1 MKTSTIVLAG
11 VAVFG
16 GVFGALQADHYF
28 IHPATAAPVYR
39 AATLNDVHPVDYD
52 ANAAQPFDFRM
63 ASKKV
68 SPSVVSVDR
77 YGRVQRDMFDQE
89 GAEAKVATG
98 SGVILSKDGIIVTN
112 NHVVEGADKVTV
124 RLSDGRTIDAKVVGT
139 DPRADLAVLRVSVAG
154 LVPIEVGKSAD
165 VQVGQWVLAVGNPL
179 GFDNTVSVGVV
190 SSLKRNLPVGNS
202 GLVDAIQTDAA
213 INPGNS
219 GGALTDAQGRLIGI
233 NSAIASST
241 GQSVGIGFS
250 IPVDR
255 VRRVVN
261 DIVQYGAARY
271 AGLGVSYAP
280 YPLADPRVR
289 EQISRELG
297 VENLPDQGVLVM
309 SAMQN
314 AQNAGIKKYDV
325 ILAVDGQDIQGSFD
339 LNRALTPHKPGDTIK
354 VKVWSEGSSKT
365 IDLKL
370 TQIESRAITQ

>member
-1 MKTSTIVLAG
+1 MKNSTIVLAG

-16 GVFGALQADHYF
+16 GVLGALQIDRF
-28 IHPATAAPVYR
+28 IGHPSTAKPVTQAATANDIRPV
-39 AATLNDVHPVDYD
+39 AYD
-52 ANAAQPFDFRM
+52 AGVAQPFDFRL

-77 YGRVQRDMFDQE
+77 YGHVQRYFDDE
-89 GAEAKVATG
+89 GIETKTGTG
-98 SGVILSKDGIIVTN
+98 SGVILSKDGVIVTN
-112 NHVVEGADKVTV
+112 NHVVEGADKVAV
-124 RLSDGRTIDAKVVGT
+124 RLSDGRTLDAKVIGT
-139 DPRADLAVLRVSVAG
+139 DPRADLAVIRVTAQN
-154 LVPIEVGKSAD
+154 LTPIEVGKSAD

-190 SSLKRNLPVGNS
+190 SSLKRNLPVGGS

-261 DIVQYGAARY
+261 DILQYGAARY
-271 AGLGVSYAP
+271 AGLGVTYAP

-289 EQISRELG
+289 SKIAQDLG
-297 VENLPDQGVLVM
+297 IENLPDKGVLVM
-309 SAMQN
+309 DTNPN
-314 AQNAGIKKYDV
+314 ATKAGLKKYDV
-325 ILAVDGQDIQGSFD
+325 LLEVDGTEIEGSFD
-339 LNRALTPHKPGDTIK
+339 LNRALTPHKPGDTVK
-354 VKVWSEGSSKT
+354 VKIWSEGNTRT
-365 IDLKL
+365 IDLPL
-370 TQIESRAITQ
+370 IQVESRAVQR